1 MCISR
6 ALREVHELITKLFV
20 MNKHNIMTRLMTS
33 NVVVQVP
40 FECEEPA
47 KQVS

>member
-20 MNKHNIMTRLMTS
+20 MNKHINIMTRLMTS
-33 NVVVQVP
+33 D
-40 FECEEPA
+40 E
-47 KQVS
+47 VSKNTVKKLCQL